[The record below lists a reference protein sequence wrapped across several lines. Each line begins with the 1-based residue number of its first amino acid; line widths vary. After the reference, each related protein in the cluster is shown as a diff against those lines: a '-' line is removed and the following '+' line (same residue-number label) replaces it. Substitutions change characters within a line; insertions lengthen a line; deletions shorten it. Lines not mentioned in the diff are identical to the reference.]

1 MEYTV
6 KLPVF
11 EGPFDLLFHLIEKEK
26 FDLNDIPLAKITKDY
41 LDIIMQMQNLDIQL
55 AGEFLVM
62 AASLMRLKSKS
73 ILPKPNEYDRYLN
86 PQRMDDGLDVP
97 DLEDEAPFFFE
108 SQEDMVNKL
117 KEYKIYKD
125 MAYKLREFEAH
136 SSKIYYKTVEIE
148 TKSTLLTDDL
158 NLDNLSN
165 AFRNALKKLKDKKVQ
180 RIMVEKISVDDKI
193 EQILKFLGE
202 IKEDTTFEEL
212 LETAETKFEMVM
224 TFLAILELSKL
235 QKIMIEQSVNFS
247 DIKVR
252 KINTVGALAA

>member
-1 MEYTV
+1 MEYNV
-6 KLPVF
+6 KLPIF
-11 EGPFDLLFHLIEKEK
+11 EGPFDLLFHLVEKEK
-26 FDLNDIPLAKITKDY
+26 FDLNEIPLTKITKDY
-41 LDIIMQMQNLDIQL
+41 LDIIMQMQNLDIHL

-86 PQRMDDGLDVP
+86 PQRIDDGLDVP
-97 DLEDEAPFFFE
+97 DMEDEAPFFFE
-108 SQEDMVNKL
+108 SQEDMINKL

-125 MAYKLREFEAH
+125 MAHKLREFEAY

-165 AFRNALKKLKDKKVQ
+165 AFRNALKKLKDKKFQ
-180 RIMVEKISVDDKI
+180 RIVVEKISVDDKI
-193 EQILKFLGE
+193 EQILKFLCE
-202 IKEDTTFEEL
+202 IKENTTFEEL

-235 QKIMIEQSVNFS
+235 QKIMIEQSGNFS
-247 DIKVR
+247 GITVK

>member
-1 MEYTV
+1 MEYNV
-6 KLPVF
+6 KLPIF
-11 EGPFDLLFHLIEKEK
+11 EGPFDLLFHLVEKEK
-26 FDLNDIPLAKITKDY
+26 FDLNEIPLTKITKDY
-41 LDIIMQMQNLDIQL
+41 LDIIMQMQNLDIHL

-86 PQRMDDGLDVP
+86 PQRIDDGLDVP
-97 DLEDEAPFFFE
+97 DMEDEAPFFFE
-108 SQEDMVNKL
+108 SQEDMINKL

-125 MAYKLREFEAH
+125 MAHKLREFEAY

-165 AFRNALKKLKDKKVQ
+165 AFRNALKKLKDKKFQ
-180 RIMVEKISVDDKI
+180 RIVVEKISVDDKI
-193 EQILKFLGE
+193 EQILKFLCE
-202 IKEDTTFEEL
+202 IKENTTFEEL

-235 QKIMIEQSVNFS
+235 QKIMIEQSSNFS
-247 DIKVR
+247 GITVK

>member
-1 MEYTV
+1 MEYNV
-6 KLPVF
+6 KLPIF

-26 FDLNDIPLAKITKDY
+26 FDLNEIPLAKITKDY
-41 LDIIMQMQNLDIQL
+41 LDIIMQMQNLDIHL

-86 PQRMDDGLDVP
+86 PQNIDDGLDAP
-97 DLEDEAPFFFE
+97 DMEEETPFFFE
-108 SQEDMVNKL
+108 SQEDMINKL

-125 MAYKLREFEAH
+125 MAYKLREFESY

-180 RIMVEKISVDDKI
+180 RIIVEKISVDDKI

-235 QKIMIEQSVNFS
+235 QKIMIEQDDNFS
-247 DIKVR
+247 DIRVK

>member
-1 MEYTV
+1 MEYNV
-6 KLPVF
+6 KLPIF

-26 FDLNDIPLAKITKDY
+26 FDLNEIPLAKITKDY
-41 LDIIMQMQNLDIQL
+41 LDIIMQMQNLDIHL

-86 PQRMDDGLDVP
+86 PQRIDDGLDVP
-97 DLEDEAPFFFE
+97 DMEDEAPFFFE
-108 SQEDMVNKL
+108 SQEDMINKL

-125 MAYKLREFEAH
+125 MAHKLREFESY
-136 SSKIYYKTVEIE
+136 SSKIYYKTIEIE

-193 EQILKFLGE
+193 EQILKFLE
-202 IKEDTTFEEL
+202 NIKENTTFEEL

-235 QKIMIEQSVNFS
+235 QKIMIEQSNNFS
-247 DIKVR
+247 DIMVK